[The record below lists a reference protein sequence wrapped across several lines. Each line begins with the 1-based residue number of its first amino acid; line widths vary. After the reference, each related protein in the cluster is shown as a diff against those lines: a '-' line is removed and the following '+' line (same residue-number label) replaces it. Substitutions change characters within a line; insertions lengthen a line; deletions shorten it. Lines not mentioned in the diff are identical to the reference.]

1 MLTDTQNAMLTQLYK
16 IIKLQLNEAELLK
29 HLDREILIWILFF

>member
-1 MLTDTQNAMLTQLYK
+1 MLTDTQKAMFTHLYK

-29 HLDREILIWILFF
+29 HLNREILI